1 MNFSSEY
8 KTFENLISLLNQNDK
23 KYDIDLI
30 EKAYNKAK
38 LYHGEQKRVSGVP
51 YVLHPISV
59 AYILAELGMDSQSI
73 AAALLHDVVEDTSAN
88 TEEIKVEFGEEI
100 AKLVD
105 GVTKFKIIDSS
116 EEEQRMRSIRKMLI
130 AMSQDIRVIIIKL
143 ADRLNNMRTIGC
155 MPDYK
160 RRKKSLENMELFVP
174 IAHRL
179 GIRSIKEELE
189 DLSLKYIDPEAYAE
203 IEKSLKL
210 KEDDRKNLLNN
221 TKSKIMEKI
230 APLFPG
236 VHIEGRVKSINGIYC
251 KVFLKGRTMDEI
263 YDIYAIRVIVNT
275 INDCYN
281 VLGIIH
287 EMFNPIPNRFKDYIS
302 IPKPNMYQSLHT
314 TVLGQDGIPFEFQ
327 IRTWD
332 MHKTA
337 EYGIAAH
344 WKYKLNSFDN
354 KDAVE
359 KCLSWVKNVVEY
371 PNDNEDLSDIVGNIK
386 LDLAPEEVFALTPKG
401 KPIPLPMG
409 ATVIDFA
416 YAIGTETGHRMIGAK
431 VDKRIVPINYKVQTG
446 EIVEIIAAT
455 ETGRGPSREWL
466 KIVRTSTAR
475 NKIQQWLKKEKRDDN
490 ILEGKTALE
499 MGLKKAGIFLSEE
512 DVDKF
517 LNTLLKHKKYHS
529 VNDLYAVMGYEG
541 IPIYKIV
548 SYVKEQ
554 YLKNLKRCEQNKEPL
569 SEEIED
575 NNYNHSIVSPDNPDG
590 QLFRLCSCCHPIPYD
605 DIIGFLKKNG
615 EISVHRSNC
624 HYASGITEIDGEE
637 KKWVKVEWSGDF
649 TDKFSVS
656 LEIVAST
663 KNKILPD
670 ITMQFYYLNIKVI
683 SMNFKNVD
691 DSKVIVDVTILING
705 EKQLDAIV
713 NTISQVSGV
722 TSVKRI

>member
-1 MNFSSEY
+1 MNSAYEY
-8 KTFENLISLLNQNDK
+8 KNFDELISLLNQNER
-23 KYDIDLI
+23 KYDLKLI
-30 EKAYNKAK
+30 ERAFEKAK

-51 YVLHPISV
+51 YILHPVSV

-73 AAALLHDVVEDTSAN
+73 VAALLHDVVEDTSAN
-88 TEEIKVEFGEEI
+88 AEEIKSEFGEEI

-116 EEEQRMRSIRKMLI
+116 EEEQRIRSIRKMLI

-179 GIRSIKEELE
+179 GIKSIKEELE
-189 DLSLKYIDPEAYAE
+189 DLSLKYIDPKAYDE

-210 KEDDRKNLLNN
+210 TEDDRKKLLNN
-221 TKSKIMEKI
+221 TKTKIMEKI

-236 VHIEGRVKSINGIYC
+236 VHIEGRVKSINGIYS
-251 KVFLKGRTMDEI
+251 KVVLKGRTMDEI
-263 YDIYAIRVIVNT
+263 YDVYAIRVIVNT

-332 MHKTA
+332 MHKIA

-354 KDAVE
+354 KSAIE
-359 KCLSWVKNVVEY
+359 KCLSWIKSVVDY
-371 PNDNEDLSDIVGNIK
+371 QNDNEDLSDVMSNIK
-386 LDLAPEEVFALTPKG
+386 LDLGPEEVFALTTKG
-401 KPIPLPMG
+401 KPISLPAG

-416 YAIGTETGHRMIGAK
+416 YAISTETGHRMIGAK
-431 VDKRIVPINYKVQTG
+431 VDKRIVPINYTLKTG
-446 EIVEIIAAT
+446 EIVEIIAT
-455 ETGRGPSREWL
+455 EETGRGPGREWL
-466 KIVRTSTAR
+466 KIVKTSAAR
-475 NKIQQWLKKEKRDDN
+475 NKIQQWFKKEKRSDN
-490 ILEGKTALE
+490 IIEGKIALE
-499 MGLKKAGIFLSEE
+499 RELKKAGIFLSDEAIAE
-512 DVDKF
+512 LFVP
-517 LNTLLKHKKYHS
+517 LLKHKKYHS
-529 VNDLYAVMGYEG
+529 INDLYAVIGYGGMELD
-541 IPIYKIV
+541 KII
-548 SYVKEQ
+548 SFAKKQYIKLLKTYDENKFKAKE
-554 YLKNLKRCEQNKEPL
+554 K
-569 SEEIED
+569 SD
-575 NNYNHSIVSPDNPDG
+575 NSCKHTIFSPEVPEAG
-590 QLFRLCSCCHPIPYD
+590 LFKLCSCCHPIPYD

-615 EISVHRSNC
+615 EVSVHRANC
-624 HYASGITEIDGEE
+624 QYVLNDIELDNAE
-637 KKWVKVEWSGDF
+637 KKWIKVIWSGDF

-656 LEIVAST
+656 LEIMCSSKSKV
-663 KNKILPD
+663 LPD
-670 ITMQFYYLNIKVI
+670 ITMQFYYLNIKLMALSFRNMDNEKI
-683 SMNFKNVD
+683 
-691 DSKVIVDVTILING
+691 IIEATILINSS
-705 EKQLDAIV
+705 EQLNAV
-713 NTISQVSGV
+713 TNVLSQVSGV
-722 TSVKRI
+722 TSIKRI